1 MSLRLVTN
9 DNKHINVSLEEVL
22 EFKLITDMLDID
34 IDTLE
39 NTTYELSEDYEIPLD
54 ISFNILSKII
64 EFSNYELNNKETH
77 THIKCVYYNEYFTCE
92 DEILFGIMN
101 SVDYLNYDYLLN
113 KACEKLSDD
122 ILKCDSVED
131 VKKKF
136 KITREFT
143 EEEENEILEYA
154 KM

>member
-54 ISFNILSKII
+54 ISFNILSKIRPR
-64 EFSNYELNNKETH
+64 FFN
-77 THIKCVYYNEYFTCE
+77 F
-92 DEILFGIMN
+92 
-101 SVDYLNYDYLLN
+101 
-113 KACEKLSDD
+113 
-122 ILKCDSVED
+122 
-131 VKKKF
+131 
-136 KITREFT
+136 
-143 EEEENEILEYA
+143 
-154 KM
+154 

>member
-9 DNKHINVSLEEVL
+9 DNKNINVSLEEVL

-54 ISFNILSKII
+54 ISFNILNKII

-77 THIKCVYYNEYFTCE
+77 IHNKLVYYNEYFTCE

-101 SVDYLNYDYLLN
+101 SADYLNYDSLLD
-113 KACEKLSDD
+113 KSCEKISDD

-143 EEEENEILEYA
+143 EEEEKEILEYA

>member
-9 DNKHINVSLEEVL
+9 DNKHINVSLDTVL
-22 EFKLITDMLDID
+22 EFKLITDMLDIN
-34 IDTLE
+34 DTK
-39 NTTYELSEDYEIPLD
+39 NNTYELGEDYEIPLD
-54 ISFNILSKII
+54 IPYIILNKII
-64 EFSNYELNNKETH
+64 EFSNFELKNKD
-77 THIKCVYYNEYFTCE
+77 THIHTKSVYYNEYFTCD

-101 SVDYLNYDYLLN
+101 YADYLNYDYLLD
-113 KACEKLSDD
+113 KACDKLSDD
-122 ILKCDSVED
+122 ILKCDSVDD

>member
-9 DNKHINVSLEEVL
+9 DNKHINVSLDQVL

-34 IDTLE
+34 ITE
-39 NTTYELSEDYEIPLD
+39 NTTYELGEDYEIPLD
-54 ISFNILSKII
+54 ISYTILNKIL
-64 EFSNYELNNKETH
+64 EFSNYELNNKD
-77 THIKCVYYNEYFTCE
+77 THIHNKSVYYNEYFTCE
-92 DEILFGIMN
+92 DELLFGIMN
-101 SVDYLNYDYLLN
+101 SADYLNYDVLLD

-122 ILKCDSVED
+122 ILKCDSVDD

-136 KITREFT
+136 KLTRELT
-143 EEEENEILEYA
+143 KEEEEEILEYA

>member
-9 DNKHINVSLEEVL
+9 DNKHINVSLEEIL
-22 EFKLITDMLDID
+22 EFKLITNMLDMD
-34 IDTLE
+34 DTE
-39 NTTYELSEDYEIPLD
+39 NNTYELGDDYEIPLD
-54 ISFNILSKII
+54 IPYKILNKII
-64 EFSNYELNNKETH
+64 EFSNFELNNKN
-77 THIKCVYYNEYFTCE
+77 THIHEKSIYYNEYFTCE
-92 DEILFGIMN
+92 DEMLFGIMN
-101 SVDYLNYDYLLN
+101 SSDYLNYDYLLD

-122 ILKCDSVED
+122 ILKCESVEE

>member
-9 DNKHINVSLEEVL
+9 DNKNINVSLEEIL
-22 EFKLITDMLDID
+22 DFKLITNMLDIN
-34 IDTLE
+34 DTE
-39 NTTYELSEDYEIPLD
+39 NNIYELADDYEIPLD
-54 ISFNILSKII
+54 ISYNILSKIL
-64 EFSNYELNNKETH
+64 EFSNFELNNKETH
-77 THIKCVYYNEYFTCE
+77 IHTKSVFYNEYFTCE
-92 DEILFGIMN
+92 DDVLFGIMN
-101 SVDYLNYDYLLN
+101 CADYLNYDYLLD
-113 KACEKLSDD
+113 KACDKLSDD
-122 ILKCDSVED
+122 ILKCDTVQD

>member
-9 DNKHINVSLEEVL
+9 DNKNINVSLEEIL
-22 EFKLITDMLDID
+22 DFKLITNMLDIN
-34 IDTLE
+34 DTK
-39 NTTYELSEDYEIPLD
+39 NNTYELAEDYEIPLD
-54 ISFNILSKII
+54 ISYNILSKIL
-64 EFSNYELNNKETH
+64 EFSNFELNNKD
-77 THIKCVYYNEYFTCE
+77 THIHTKSVFYNEYFTCE
-92 DEILFGIMN
+92 DDTLFAIMN
-101 SVDYLNYDYLLN
+101 CADYLNYDYLLD
-113 KACEKLSDD
+113 KACDKLSDD
-122 ILKCDSVED
+122 ILKCDTVQD

>member
-9 DNKHINVSLEEVL
+9 DNKHINVSLEEIL
-22 EFKLITDMLDID
+22 EFKLITNMLEIN
-34 IDTLE
+34 DTE
-39 NTTYELSEDYEIPLD
+39 NNTYELGDDYEIPLD
-54 ISFNILSKII
+54 IPYKILNKII
-64 EFSNYELNNKETH
+64 EFSNFELNNKN
-77 THIKCVYYNEYFTCE
+77 THIHEKSIYYNEYFTCE
-92 DEILFGIMN
+92 DEMLFGIMN
-101 SVDYLNYDYLLN
+101 SSDYLNYDYLLD

-122 ILKCDSVED
+122 ILKCESVEE

>member
-9 DNKHINVSLEEVL
+9 DNKNINVSLEEIL
-22 EFKLITDMLDID
+22 NFKLITNMLDMN
-34 IDTLE
+34 DTE
-39 NTTYELSEDYEIPLD
+39 NNSYELADDYEIPLD
-54 ISFNILSKII
+54 ISYNVLSKIL
-64 EFSNYELNNKETH
+64 EFSNFELNNKETH
-77 THIKCVYYNEYFTCE
+77 IHTKSVFYNEYFTCE
-92 DEILFGIMN
+92 DDILFGIMN
-101 SVDYLNYDYLLN
+101 CADYLNYDYLLD
-113 KACEKLSDD
+113 KACDKLSDD

-143 EEEENEILEYA
+143 EEEEQEILEYA